1 MLSTPVAAISTI
13 CTFVLLTACHRPL
26 SENERKL
33 IGTWDRTGLD
43 TNERTTYRANHT
55 MESTMSDGSG
65 TQPFAK
71 GTWRLEGDILVE
83 EFTIPWQPVPG
94 ETPFPK
100 QVIRDR
106 IVEFQPD
113 KIVREKG
120 RPPLIRL
127 K

>member
-1 MLSTPVAAISTI
+1 MLSARASFISLT
-13 CTFVLLTACHRPL
+13 CVLLIACHRQL

-33 IGTWDRTGLD
+33 VGTWDRTGMD
-43 TNERTTYRANHT
+43 TNERITYRADHT
-55 MESTMSDGSG
+55 MESTMSDGSS
-65 TQPFAK
+65 TEPFAT
-71 GTWRLEGDILVE
+71 GTWRLEGNIFIE
-83 EFTIPWQPVPG
+83 EFTVPWQPVAG

-120 RPPLIRL
+120 RPPLMRV

>member
-1 MLSTPVAAISTI
+1 MLSTRASFISLA
-13 CTFVLLTACHRPL
+13 CVLLVACNRQL

-33 IGTWDRTGLD
+33 IGTWDHTGMD
-43 TNERTTYRANHT
+43 TNERITYRADHT

-71 GTWRLEGDILVE
+71 GTWRLEGNVLVE
-83 EFTIPWQPVPG
+83 EFTVPWQPVAG

-100 QVIRDR
+100 QVIRDP
-106 IVEFQPD
+106 ILEFQPD

-120 RPPLIRL
+120 RPSLIRV

>member
-1 MLSTPVAAISTI
+1 MLSTRASFISLA
-13 CTFVLLTACHRPL
+13 CVLLVACNRQL

-33 IGTWDRTGLD
+33 IGTWDRIGMD
-43 TNERTTYRANHT
+43 TNERITYRADHT

-71 GTWRLEGDILVE
+71 GTWRLERNVLVE
-83 EFTIPWQPVPG
+83 EFTVPWQPVAG

-100 QVIRDR
+100 QVIRDP
-106 IVEFQPD
+106 ILEFQPD

-120 RPPLIRL
+120 RPSLIRV

>member
-1 MLSTPVAAISTI
+1 MRL
-13 CTFVLLTACHRPL
+13 ACHRQL

-33 IGTWDRTGLD
+33 IGTWDRTGMD
-43 TNERTTYRANHT
+43 TTERTTYRADHT

-71 GTWRLEGDILVE
+71 GTWRVEGNVLVE
-83 EFTIPWQPVPG
+83 EYTVAWQPVAG
-94 ETPFPK
+94 ETLPSK
-100 QVIRDR
+100 QIIQDT
-106 IVEFQPD
+106 IVEFQAD

-120 RPPLIRL
+120 RPPLIRV

>member
-1 MLSTPVAAISTI
+1 
-13 CTFVLLTACHRPL
+13 
-26 SENERKL
+26 
-33 IGTWDRTGLD
+33 
-43 TNERTTYRANHT
+43 
-55 MESTMSDGSG
+55 MSDGSG

-71 GTWRLEGDILVE
+71 GTWQLEGDILVE

-100 QVIRDR
+100 QVIRDP
-106 IVEFQPD
+106 IVAFQPD

-120 RPPLIRL
+120 RPPLIRV

>member
-1 MLSTPVAAISTI
+1 MLSARASFISLA
-13 CTFVLLTACHRPL
+13 CVLLVACHRQL

-33 IGTWDRTGLD
+33 IGTWDHTGMD
-43 TNERTTYRANHT
+43 ANERITYRADHT
-55 MESTMSDGSG
+55 MESTISDGSG

-71 GTWRLEGDILVE
+71 GTWRLEGNVLVE
-83 EFTIPWQPVPG
+83 EFTVPWQPVAG

-100 QVIRDR
+100 QLIRDP
-106 IVEFQPD
+106 ILEFQPD

-120 RPPLIRL
+120 RPSLIRV

>member
-1 MLSTPVAAISTI
+1 
-13 CTFVLLTACHRPL
+13 
-26 SENERKL
+26 
-33 IGTWDRTGLD
+33 
-43 TNERTTYRANHT
+43 
-55 MESTMSDGSG
+55 MSDGSG
-65 TQPFAK
+65 MQPFAK

-94 ETPFPK
+94 KTPFPK

-113 KIVREKG
+113 KIVREQG
-120 RPPLIRL
+120 RPPLIRV